1 MPVQYINRV
10 LQQHRGFLAATHAAL
25 LEAERTYDSQ
35 ENPPYRKLNN
45 PRKILDNSE
54 HAKMGNVWTEV
65 INELDY
71 ARHKVRK
78 EECMFPCLVRW
89 LEMNIN

>member
-1 MPVQYINRV
+1 MPVQYINKV
-10 LQQHRGFLAATHAAL
+10 LQQHRGFLAVTHAAL

-35 ENPPYRKLNN
+35 ESPPYRKLNN

-78 EECMFPCLVRW
+78 EECMFPCLVR
-89 LEMNIN
+89 